1 MTESDRIQMAVAYEQ
16 VKDLIGDIQGCTKTD
31 IENSLWQY
39 YYDVPQTVDHILSAT
54 QFV

>member
-1 MTESDRIQMAVAYEQ
+1 MAEAYEQ
-16 VKDLIGDIQGCTKTD
+16 VKGLIGDIPGCTKND

-39 YYDVPQTVDHILSAT
+39 YYDVPQTVDYILSAT